1 MIDINYSKH
10 KPNLKLKKEG
20 EKHYIFDPIRQKY
33 LILQPEEVVRQLVL
47 EYLIK
52 EKGYKKNFLRTEMM
66 LTINTRRK
74 RCDILA
80 FDDATKPWLLVEC
93 KAAYVPI
100 SQDTFDQIARYNL
113 ALGVEY
119 LMLTNG
125 LTTYCCQMNHDLET
139 YDFLEEIP
147 EFCF

>member
-1 MIDINYSKH
+1 MIDIDYSKY

-20 EKHYIFDPIRQKY
+20 DKHYIFDPIRQKY

-52 EKGYKKNFLRTEMM
+52 EKGYKKTHLRTEMM
-66 LTINTRRK
+66 VTINTRRK

-80 FDDATKPWLLVEC
+80 FDEATKPWLLVEC

-119 LMLTNG
+119 LVLTNG
-125 LTTYCCQMNHDLET
+125 LETYCCKMNHESET
-139 YDFLEEIP
+139 YDFLEEVP
-147 EFCF
+147 EFYF

>member
-1 MIDINYSKH
+1 MIQIEYSKY

-20 EKHYIFDPIRQKY
+20 DKHYIFDPIRQKY
-33 LILQPEEVVRQLVL
+33 LVLQPEEVVRQLVL
-47 EYLIK
+47 QYLIK
-52 EKGYKKNFLRTEMM
+52 EKGYKKTHLRTEMM

-74 RCDILA
+74 RCDIVA
-80 FDDATKPWLLVEC
+80 FDAATKPWLLVEC
-93 KAAYVPI
+93 KAAYVEI

-125 LTTYCCQMNHDLET
+125 LTTYCCQMNHEAET
-139 YDFLEEIP
+139 YEFLEAVP
-147 EFCF
+147 AFCF